1 MVTLIAVQLSSV
13 RLSSLDKNLELYL
26 VGNIIIHVIWR
37 LNSADINLDIILSVL
52 SQATE
57 LLVFCSIVRKIKVQF
72 IAQNII
78 KLCNLC
84 M

>member
-26 VGNIIIHVIWR
+26 VGNIIIHVIWS
-37 LNSADINLDIILSVL
+37 LNSDINLDIILSVL

-57 LLVFCSIVRKIKVQF
+57 LLVFCSIVGKIKIQF
-72 IAQNII
+72 IAQKYN
-78 KLCNLC
+78 KSL
-84 M
+84 